1 MDIGQVDR
9 DFIYILLNTHFPSLF
24 LGIIFFCIVSTRA
37 KDSPVKNTFKFVH
50 SLVLIWIIGKILKT
64 VSPTLTLRWLSNVL
78 YYIGVL
84 PLGAAFFLFSRALT
98 GKRDTFRLK
107 LVLYIPSIIFFI
119 AIVTNP
125 LHYLFYIDYD
135 FLNDHFGPIFYA
147 HFIVTYIYFIAS
159 IVTLIYSAIKN
170 KKDKMKSLSLL
181 IGALLPLIMNIQYV
195 LRFIKPLFD
204 LTPLVYNAT
213 VIILGIAAFSY
224 DFFSF
229 IPNVVSNSLNSLP
242 GAITLNN
249 NLYGMDKSIV
259 TLSNKETKYDIKLK
273 KSVVNIKR
281 YIDINTVEHS
291 TKLLEKNVSTIRN
304 NNILLQLEI
313 DKRVNLIKRKERL
326 RLAGEVHDI
335 LGYSISSIICLLE
348 SCRFKQLT
356 GEDYKEKISKAL
368 IISNKSVH
376 ELDKQFNHIKPTKWE
391 DSFYRLL
398 SEIELYDMEY
408 DIIIPNSKSITEE
421 LYMISYKILKES
433 LTNCI
438 KYSRA
443 TAITISLQNA
453 LNIFHLHIIDNGV
466 GCKTINQG
474 TGLNNME
481 RRVEEF
487 SGDINFYS
495 EPNIGFHISISIPIN
510 SIKKVIVGN

>member
-1 MDIGQVDR
+1 MEIGQVDR

-24 LGIIFFCIVSTRA
+24 FGIIFFCIVGTRA
-37 KDSPVKNTFKFVH
+37 KDSPVKSTFKFVH
-50 SLVLIWIIGKILKT
+50 SMVLIWIIGKILKT

-84 PLGAAFFLFSRALT
+84 PLGAAFLLFSRAIT
-98 GKRDTFRLK
+98 GKIDSVRLK
-107 LVLYIPSIIFFI
+107 LILYIPSILFFI
-119 AIVTNP
+119 AIATNP

-135 FLNDHFGPIFYA
+135 FRNDHFGPIFYA
-147 HFIVTYIYFIAS
+147 HFVVTYIYFITS

-181 IGALLPLIMNIQYV
+181 IGAILPLFINIQYV

-204 LTPLVYNAT
+204 LTPLVYNLT
-213 VIILGIAAFSY
+213 IIILGIAAFSY

-249 NLYGMDKSIV
+249 NLYGMDRSIV
-259 TLSNKETKYDIKLK
+259 KLPNKETKYDIKLK
-273 KSVVNIKR
+273 NSVVNIKR
-281 YIDINTVEHS
+281 YIDVKTIENS
-291 TKLLEKNVSTIRN
+291 TKLLEKNVSTIIKN
-304 NNILLQLEI
+304 NGLLQLEI
-313 DKRVNLIKRKERL
+313 DKRVDLIKRKERI

-348 SCRFKQLT
+348 SCRFHQLT
-356 GEDYKEKISKAL
+356 GEDYKEKISKAI
-368 IISNKSVH
+368 IISNKGVL
-376 ELDKQFNHIKPTKWE
+376 ELDKQFKPIKPTKWE
-391 DSFYRLL
+391 DNFYRLL

-408 DIIIPNSKSITEE
+408 DTIIPNNISITEE

-433 LTNCI
+433 LTNSI
-438 KYSRA
+438 KYSSA
-443 TAITISLQNA
+443 TAITVSLQSVSD
-453 LNIFHLHIIDNGV
+453 IFNLHIIDNGV
-466 GCKTINQG
+466 GCENITQG
-474 TGLNNME
+474 TGLKNMK

-487 SGDINFYS
+487 SGEINFYS

-510 SIKKVIVGN
+510 SIIKVGN